1 MHSYEDPPGSDPD
14 ERPRERTQPGFERT
28 RGGPLTLSFH
38 VASLLALLKT
48 CPKALNLYPMMVGG
62 HVEA

>member
-48 CPKALNLYPMMVGG
+48 VA
-62 HVEA
+62 HVPRH